1 MKTHTILL
9 AVAALLMSCTQHPV
23 AIINTNGGESIVLN
37 TGGSVM
43 TKASYSKGRIT
54 HGQTTLSYEV
64 FDKDE
69 TIVPTTS
76 IKAKAGVETARILA
90 PAAIDGLKAVVK

>member
-1 MKTHTILL
+1 MKTLSILL
-9 AVAALLMSCTQHPV
+9 VVAALLMSCTQHPV

-43 TKASYSKGRIT
+43 TKAKYSSGTIT
-54 HGQTTLSYEV
+54 HGATSLSYEV

-69 TIVPTTS
+69 TVVPVAS
-76 IKAKAGVETARILA
+76 IKAKASTKAIEAVAPRLLDGV
-90 PAAIDGLKAVVK
+90 KAVVK